1 MLDCYFHNVSKE
13 AITSF
18 DRVKM
23 KMKVKLTDH
32 SLQKV
37 MLDTITLQSFNDG
50 KEMYTCKVAG
60 LLI

>member
-1 MLDCYFHNVSKE
+1 MLDWYFHNVSKE